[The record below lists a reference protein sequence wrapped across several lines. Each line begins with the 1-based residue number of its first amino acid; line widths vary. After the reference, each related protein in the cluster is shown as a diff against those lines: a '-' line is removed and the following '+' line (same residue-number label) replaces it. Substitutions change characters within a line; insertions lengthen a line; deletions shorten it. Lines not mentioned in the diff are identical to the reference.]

1 MRKNPGKRSNH
12 RSARQKFLESPIQ
25 VLPLPPRSG
34 EKLGEMGFKT
44 VKEAFRAALVGRISS
59 RRNGGIA
66 LENAV
71 LTTACTTLGH
81 PTLTRTDIK
90 SFQPLATDKTVADVI
105 YRFNGR
111 RIRLTPEL
119 LATSTRDIL
128 LPSAMHNGIDRAGL
142 TTLAELLASNLSE
155 LRHFEGIKDVNLGLF
170 LAHVFDYVFILHEQE
185 AARDGFDPGAAPSHG
200 RLPTKSGPVSLLPPW
215 LAEDLQQAGLELLRD
230 RRIDGF
236 MFFRNT
242 AGAIITQ
249 GRETSLV
256 YLSLSDSPTPP
267 HNFQLATAV
276 CELCSPAGRYRSR
289 QCSHLAALALKMMG
303 GGEQSPEFPA
313 PLPLLFRKSP
323 WRLIGQIIY
332 ELFGQGGAMDAA
344 TEQQGDDWLL
354 TIPGADNQPWAT
366 WRLAGQTMDLTAAI
380 FAERFKWLA
389 PPVAPIPSAV
399 HDLRQKLL
407 DIGRTT
413 SEVELNVFKKRS
425 AAQEQDESIWMWLA
439 ANLCREIAPAD
450 IQLIGPG
457 RDGLFHLSA
466 VSPRTDAEVFR
477 MILPRA
483 KTPDLVDAL
492 HGCAARALL
501 LPTAKA
507 ITKIV
512 LGDDGEMIVSS
523 LLHLDDGRILDRYAL
538 RDQQYG
544 NYYYLEN
551 EGFLPVLEQDAD
563 CAISERPAAGPVTF
577 HANKVPELLL
587 KYHKAITDPDNEIAQ
602 DLLDLDLIEM
612 PDKLEVSSFSSDD
625 DWCYLAGQYGLG
637 SRNISL
643 VELLSSRIAKKKYL
657 TGDKNWLKLTDSPL
671 EWFHNLG
678 AERLWQDDQTGNKGV
693 RLTKREMI
701 MLSALIPNLELK
713 ATTKGGNLLQHLL
726 DTDRWEESEHIK
738 GIPDHLRDY
747 QRHGIAW
754 LYHLYR
760 NQLAGI
766 LADDMGLG
774 KTHQALG
781 LLNTILNDRQTG
793 RFLIVCPAT
802 VVPHWVEK
810 IEEFFPA
817 LSHYVYHGSRR
828 DLAKANGNN
837 IYITTYGIIRRDAK
851 TLAALDFEVIILD
864 EIQNLKNRKTDVY
877 KAAARLNG
885 KMIIGMTGT
894 PLENSVYD
902 LKSIFDICLPGYLG
916 GNREFK
922 ARYIEPL
929 ETAERDAVQKSLARL
944 INPFMLR
951 RSRAQVLKELPDV
964 IEDIRTCELSDDQVS
979 LYRELTS
986 GRARTLMRMLAA
998 GEDES
1003 NLPYMELLAV
1013 INYLK
1018 QICDHPCLVKK
1029 CTDPT
1034 SFKSGKWDL
1043 FVELLGECLESG
1055 MKVVVFSHYTRMLDL
1070 IEKHL
1075 ADHHISF
1082 CGLRGNMA
1090 MGRRHEM
1097 IKKFNTDPSCQV
1109 FTASLLAGGVGV
1121 DLTAAQAVIHYDRWW
1136 NAARED
1142 QATARVHRMGQ
1153 KNVVQVFKLITVGT
1167 LEEKINQMII
1177 KKRTLADHLVRQDDA
1192 AIIKRLSREELI
1204 DFLSGPTNRQII

>member
-1 MRKNPGKRSNH
+1 
-12 RSARQKFLESPIQ
+12 
-25 VLPLPPRSG
+25 
-34 EKLGEMGFKT
+34 MGFKT

-59 RRNGGIA
+59 RRNGGLA

-71 LTTACTTLGH
+71 LTTGCTTLGH

-90 SFQPLATDKTVADVI
+90 SFQPLATEKTVADVI
-105 YRFNGR
+105 YRFNGCR
-111 RIRLTPEL
+111 TRLTPEL
-119 LATSTRDIL
+119 LATSTRDVL
-128 LPSAMHNGIDRAGL
+128 LPSAMHNAIDRVGL
-142 TTLAELLASNLSE
+142 TTLADLLETNLSE
-155 LRHFEGIKDVNLGLF
+155 LLNTEGIKDVNLGLF

-185 AARDGFDPGAAPSHG
+185 TPKGGFAPSALHNRG
-200 RLPTKSGPVSLLPPW
+200 EQPTGAGASALLSSW
-215 LAEDLQQAGLELLRD
+215 LAEDMHQAGLELLRD
-230 RRIDGF
+230 RQVAAF

-242 AGAIITQ
+242 AGAVIKQ

-256 YLSLSDSPTPP
+256 YLSLTDSPTPP
-267 HNFQLATAV
+267 HNSQLATAV
-276 CELCSPAGRYRSR
+276 CELCSPAARYQSR
-289 QCSHLAALALKMMG
+289 QCPHLAALVLKMMG
-303 GGEQSPEFPA
+303 GDAQSPELPT

-323 WRLIGQIIY
+323 WRLIGRIIY
-332 ELFGQGGAMDAA
+332 ELFGQGGARDAA
-344 TEQQGDDWLL
+344 LAPRGDDWLL
-354 TIPGADNQPWAT
+354 TIPGADNLPWAT
-366 WRLAGQTMDLTAAI
+366 WRLDRPTMNLTAAI
-380 FAERFKWLA
+380 FSERFKWLA
-389 PPVAPIPSAV
+389 PPVEIMPSEV
-399 HDLRQKLL
+399 LSLRRRLL

-425 AAQEQDESIWMWLA
+425 AAQDQDESIWMWLA
-439 ANLCREIAPAD
+439 ANLCRDIGPGD

-457 RDGLFHLSA
+457 RDGLFHLTA
-466 VSPRTDAEVFR
+466 VSPRTGAEVFR

-483 KTPDLVDAL
+483 KTPDLVEAL
-492 HGCAARALL
+492 HGGGNQSLLLPAARA
-501 LPTAKA
+501 
-507 ITKIV
+507 ITKV
-512 LGDDGEMIVSS
+512 ALATDGEMIVSS
-523 LLHLDDGRILDRYAL
+523 LLHLADGRQLDRHAL
-538 RDQQYG
+538 HDQQYG
-544 NYYYLEN
+544 HYYYLVN

-563 CAISERPAAGPVTF
+563 CAISERTGARPVTF

-587 KYHKAITDPDNEIAQ
+587 KYHKAITAPENEIDQ
-602 DLLDLDLIEM
+602 DLLDLGLMEM
-612 PDKLEVSSFSSDD
+612 PDKLVVSSFASDD

-701 MLSALIPNLELK
+701 MLSALIPNLDLK
-713 ATTKGGNLLQHLL
+713 ETTKGGNLLQHLL
-726 DTDRWEESEHIK
+726 DTDRWEESAHIK

-781 LLNTILNDRQTG
+781 LLNAILNDRISG

-810 IEEFFPA
+810 IEEFFPD

-828 DLAKANGNN
+828 DLDKADGNN

-851 TLAALDFEVIILD
+851 TLAALNFEVIILD

-916 GNREFK
+916 GNRDFK

-986 GRARTLMRMLAA
+986 GRAQTIMRMLAA
-998 GEDES
+998 GGDES

-1034 SFKSGKWDL
+1034 NFKSGKWDL
-1043 FVELLGECLESG
+1043 FVELLAECLESG

-1177 KKRTLADHLVRQDDA
+1177 KKRTLANHLVRQDDA